1 MIAKAV
7 AGRITFN
14 SMHPAPAS
22 LREPPPPRSDTNAPF
37 ATADQSANDSRENP
51 LSTDDSAQ
59 RDNAESSTHDEPELR
74 EHFQRGLGAYP
85 LRNRHPAA
93 LLSVRDASQPIGS
106 TCNTG
111 CVLLA
116 STSQADPKTRKQALR
131 DDRAGWTAAK
141 RAEIANHTDNGSWEL
156 IDRATVPHG
165 RTL

>member
-7 AGRITFN
+7 ASRSTLN
-14 SMHPAPAS
+14 SVHPSPSS
-22 LREPPPPRSDTNAPF
+22 LREPPPPRSDTDAPF
-37 ATADQSANDSRENP
+37 TAADRSANDSREHL
-51 LSTDDSAQ
+51 LSGDDSTR
-59 RDNAESSTHDEPELR
+59 RDDADSSTPDEPELR
-74 EHFQRGLGAYP
+74 EHSQRGLGAYP

-116 STSQADPKTRKQALR
+116 STCQADPKTRKQALR
-131 DDRAGWTAAK
+131 DDRAGWTAAE

-156 IDRATVPHG
+156 IDRATVPH
-165 RTL
+165 